1 MLCAV
6 YTGAPGFHT
15 LDLEPHFDA
24 VVVAAMAKISQA
36 GCLLKVVGGLW
47 FRRLGFSLEGMHGP
61 SLIHS
66 QRRPLNPFF
75 ITCK

>member
-24 VVVAAMAKISQA
+24 VVVAAMAKISQ
-36 GCLLKVVGGLW
+36 GLVPFKVVGGLW
-47 FRRLGFSLEGMHGP
+47 FLAWGFL
-61 SLIHS
+61 
-66 QRRPLNPFF
+66 
-75 ITCK
+75 

>member
-24 VVVAAMAKISQA
+24 VVVAAMAKISQ
-36 GCLLKVVGGLW
+36 GRVPFKVVGGLW
-47 FRRLGFSLEGMHGP
+47 FLAWGFL
-61 SLIHS
+61 
-66 QRRPLNPFF
+66 
-75 ITCK
+75 